1 MVINKAEN
9 KQINLTIN
17 NVWPGINLHK
27 REIKVPKKKDPI
39 GKLKNW
45 FLQIKNPTVQLK
57 KNDNKINKYTV
68 GLIISFL

>member
-39 GKLKNW
+39 GKLKN
-45 FLQIKNPTVQLK
+45 
-57 KNDNKINKYTV
+57 
-68 GLIISFL
+68 

>member
-27 REIKVPKKKDPI
+27 REIKVPKKKVTFFFTKPI
-39 GKLKNW
+39 
-45 FLQIKNPTVQLK
+45 I
-57 KNDNKINKYTV
+57 
-68 GLIISFL
+68 